1 MPGRLLACAAM
12 RPATAL
18 RRPLH
23 RPRLTARRVV
33 GVVIAIPV
41 AYLLFIVA
49 AVHMGFGPLHGT
61 TPLRDRLF
69 GTGGRVAFIGSTI
82 PGAQPGGGYGTNNG
96 TSGAPP
102 NKVVKN
108 LDDFFDPQ
116 VLRVPAGTTVEFH
129 NDGRNP
135 HTVTA
140 DDNTYDSGILQ
151 NGAVFNHTYPTP
163 GIYAFN
169 CKLHGA
175 AGGIGMAGIIVVGD
189 VPLPDK
195 TGGGVGPGLEP
206 VPTTPGKTIHVPA
219 DQPSVQKGVD
229 AAAPGDLVLVAPGVY
244 HEAVLVRT
252 PYITIR
258 GEDRNTTILD
268 GDLTKSNG
276 IHVVEADGVAVENM
290 TARHYALN
298 GFYWTSVNGYRGSY
312 LTAYGNGDYG
322 IYAFDSV
329 WGRFDDDYASG
340 SPDSGFYIGQCYPCH
355 AVISDSV
362 STHNALGYSG
372 TNAGGDLILANS
384 EWTGNL
390 AGIAPN
396 TLDSERM
403 APQHDITIEGNWV
416 HDNAATDAP
425 TKRLEYPSYGIGI
438 VAAGGR
444 DNLISGNLV
453 ENNPTFG
460 IALLPNLDDN
470 LWLTQGNQVLNNV
483 VRKSGRADLA
493 LGAISTKGDCFA
505 GNTYGTSM
513 PPSVQTW
520 AGCGTRFA
528 GGGEAGATFSLL
540 AKFATALGG
549 HWKGGDWTIEP
560 QPPAQAQMPDALTA
574 APVLAVPQTAVPGP
588 VTVRTMDQI
597 EAAAAA
603 GTKAGKP
610 ANAPAPAAKEV
621 MFLGIPLASGFTTV
635 LGLYGYI
642 LPFVLYAAWVAI
654 SLWDL
659 VRREDVT
666 ERRRYA
672 WMTITLL
679 VPFMGPP
686 IYLVA
691 GGSSIKRGTRLFLV
705 FGAMAMYFVIAA
717 ASFLSEAL
725 G

>member
-1 MPGRLLACAAM
+1 M
-12 RPATAL
+12 RPAAAL
-18 RRPLH
+18 RH
-23 RPRLTARRVV
+23 VSRPRLTRRRL
-33 GVVIAIPV
+33 V
-41 AYLLFIVA
+41 AALFALPLVYLVAIVA
-49 AVHMGFGPLHGT
+49 AVHLGFGPLHGS
-61 TPLRDRLF
+61 TPLKTRLF
-69 GTGGRVAFIGSTI
+69 GDGGRVAFIGSTV
-82 PGAQPGGGYGTNNG
+82 PGAQPGGGYATANAAA
-96 TSGAPP
+96 GAPP

-116 VLRVPAGTTVEFH
+116 ALRVDPGTTIEFH

-140 DDNTYDSGILQ
+140 DDLTYDSGILQ
-151 NGAVFNHTYPTP
+151 NGQVWNHTYTTP
-163 GIYAFN
+163 GIYPFN

-175 AGGIGMAGIIVVGD
+175 AGGIGMSGIIAVGD
-189 VPLPDK
+189 VELPA
-195 TGGGVGPGLEP
+195 TGGEGAVGPGREP
-206 VPTTPGKTIHVPA
+206 VPTTAGKTIRVPA
-219 DQPSVQKGVD
+219 DQPTVQKGVD

-252 PYITIR
+252 PYLTIR
-258 GEDRNTTILD
+258 GEDRNTTIMD
-268 GDLTKSNG
+268 GDFSKSNG
-276 IHVVEADGVAVENM
+276 IHVVEADGVAIENM
-290 TARHYALN
+290 SARHYALN

-329 WGRFDDDYASG
+329 WGLFDHDYASG

-355 AVISDSV
+355 AVIRDSV

-372 TNAGGDLILANS
+372 TNAGGDLVLANS
-384 EWTGNL
+384 EWANNL

-444 DNLISGNLV
+444 DNLIAGNLV
-453 ENNPTFG
+453 EDHPTFG

-470 LWLTQGNQVLNNV
+470 LWLTQGNEVRDNV
-483 VRKSGRADLA
+483 VRDSGRADLA
-493 LGAISTKGDCFA
+493 MGAVSTRSDCFA
-505 GNTYGTSM
+505 DNTYTTSM
-513 PPSVQTW
+513 PPAIELV
-520 AGCGTRFA
+520 AGCGHRFA
-528 GGGEAGATFSLL
+528 GGGEMGATFALL

-549 HWKGGDWTIEP
+549 HWQGGDWQAEP
-560 QPPAQAQMPDALTA
+560 QPPDQAQMPGERTA
-574 APVLAVPQTAVPGP
+574 APVLAVPETAVPGP
-588 VTVRTMDQI
+588 LTVRAMAEI

-603 GTKAGKP
+603 GTQAGAPVK
-610 ANAPAPAAKEV
+610 APASAAREV
-621 MFLGIPLASGFTTV
+621 MILGIPLASGVTTL

-659 VRREDVT
+659 VRREDIT
-666 ERRRYA
+666 DRRRYA
-672 WMTITLL
+672 WMTVTLL
-679 VPFMGPP
+679 VPFLGPV

-691 GGSSIKRGTRLFLV
+691 GGSPIKRGIRLFLV
-705 FGAMAMYFVIAA
+705 FGAMAVYLLIAA
-717 ASFLSEAL
+717 ATFLLEAL

>member
-1 MPGRLLACAAM
+1 M
-12 RPATAL
+12 RPAIAVPL
-18 RRPLH
+18 RSRRP
-23 RPRLTARRVV
+23 RITARRVL
-33 GVVIAIPV
+33 GTLIAIPLASLV
-41 AYLLFIVA
+41 LVIA
-49 AVHMGFGPLHGT
+49 AAHLGFGPLHGPI
-61 TPLRDRLF
+61 PLRDRLF
-69 GTGGRVAFIGSTI
+69 GAGGRVVFIGSTV
-82 PGAQPGGGYGTNNG
+82 PGAQPGGGYGSNA
-96 TSGAPP
+96 SAAGAGPPP

-116 VLRVPAGTTVEFH
+116 VLRVAPGTTVEFH

-140 DDNTYDSGILQ
+140 DDGSYDSGILQ
-151 NGAVFNHTYPTP
+151 NGTVFNHTYIAP

-175 AGGIGMAGIIVVGD
+175 AGGIGMSGIIVVGD
-189 VPLPDK
+189 VELPAS
-195 TGGGVGPGLEP
+195 GGQGAVGPGLEP
-206 VPTTPGKTIHVPA
+206 VPTTPGKTIRVPA
-219 DQPSVQKGVD
+219 DQPTVQKGVD
-229 AAAPGDLVLVAPGVY
+229 AATPGDLVLVAPGVY

-252 PYITIR
+252 PYVTIR

-268 GDLTKSNG
+268 GDFTRSNG

-298 GFYWTSVNGYRGSY
+298 GFYWSSVNGYRGSY

-322 IYAFDSV
+322 IYAFDSI
-329 WGRFDDDYASG
+329 WGRFEHSYAAG
-340 SPDSGFYIGQCYPCH
+340 HPDSGFYIGQCYPCH
-355 AVISDSV
+355 AVVDDIV

-372 TNAGGDLILANS
+372 TNAGGDLVLANS
-384 EWTGNL
+384 EWSNNL

-425 TKRLEYPSYGIGI
+425 TKRLEYPTFGIGI

-470 LWLTQGNQVLNNV
+470 LWLTQGNQVLGNV
-483 VRKSGRADLA
+483 VRNSGRADLA

-505 GNTYGTSM
+505 DNTYGTSM
-513 PPSVQTW
+513 PPAVQLW
-520 AGCGTRFA
+520 AGCGHRFA

-540 AKFATALGG
+540 AKFAIALGG
-549 HWKGGDWTIEP
+549 HWQGGDWTTEP
-560 QPPAQAQMPDALTA
+560 QPPDQAQMPDARTA

-588 VTVRTMDQI
+588 VTVRAMDQI

-603 GTKAGKP
+603 GTKAGRP

-621 MFLGIPLASGFTTV
+621 MFMGIPLASGFTTV

-666 ERRRYA
+666 ERRRYS
-672 WMTITLL
+672 WMTVTLL

-691 GGSSIKRGTRLFLV
+691 GGSSIRRGTRLFLV
-705 FGAMAMYFVIAA
+705 FGAMAMYLVIATA
-717 ASFLSEAL
+717 TLLFEAL
-725 G
+725 T